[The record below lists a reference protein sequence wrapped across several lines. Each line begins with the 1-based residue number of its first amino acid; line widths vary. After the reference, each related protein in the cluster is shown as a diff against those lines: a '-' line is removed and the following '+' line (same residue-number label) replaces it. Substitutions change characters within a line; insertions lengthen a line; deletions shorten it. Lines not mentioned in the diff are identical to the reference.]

1 MNWLTALGKSKTTP
15 QVPRNGDNAPASG
28 IEMSSNSTP
37 NTDAVLDG
45 DLRSF
50 QETKQLAARISKQE
64 DEIKLEDV
72 RIFLPLLCPFSC
84 TLNHPFYYVAARS
97 RT

>member
-15 QVPRNGDNAPASG
+15 QVPRNGDNTPASG

-37 NTDAVLDG
+37 NTDAVLDS

-50 QETKQLAARISKQE
+50 HETKQHAGRIAKQE
-64 DEIKLEDV
+64 DEIKLENV
-72 RIFLPLLCPFSC
+72 RILLPLLCSFSR
-84 TLNHPFYYVAARS
+84 TLIHPFYYVAARS